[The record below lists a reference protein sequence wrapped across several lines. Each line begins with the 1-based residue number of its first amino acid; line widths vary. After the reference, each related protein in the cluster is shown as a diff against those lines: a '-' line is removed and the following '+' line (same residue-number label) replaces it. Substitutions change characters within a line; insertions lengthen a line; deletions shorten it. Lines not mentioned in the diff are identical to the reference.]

1 MKRVSFTAGLVVAGL
16 LFTAQANAREG
27 QALVQS
33 ISGEVTM
40 LANGGK
46 WLPLQTG
53 EMLKSGAVVKTG
65 AKSRVDLF
73 LGINGSMLRLA
84 ANTELKFTRLAIEQ
98 SPIEPIAQTEMEL
111 ISGRVI
117 GNVRKLPMGSSYVI
131 KTPKGVAKVKGTVY
145 DINADGE
152 LIVLSGK
159 VRYTDNASGK
169 EVLIASGGKYV
180 GGREVKAADDEKA
193 EAAAAAPANGL
204 SFTIGVPLRQGV
216 WENQPNHQKGGPI
229 DPTQFI
235 APLFNFQGNL
245 QPRAGELANPQR
257 IEIPVTAATASMLDK
272 DKTYSATDL
281 GLKILGKTISDNDA
295 IIVLEQNEKG
305 TLHLVVTAKEG
316 GGPLL
321 PADAI
326 GAKVVPVVVTL
337 PLPRGASVDVNISL
351 IAPRTDA
358 EITAMVDLESGTIKS
373 IEIISGGFTE
383 DEIKSSIDDIKNQY
397 GTADYHQIGGNTLNA
412 DEVDIIVEEV
422 PTGDPLT
429 PFAIK
434 TVIKPKD
441 SEGDLGPVVDD
452 IGQPIDVAFQPPP
465 VEVVPGEIP
474 PPSIKEAPAP
484 PKISP
489 IEG

>member
-1 MKRVSFTAGLVVAGL
+1 MKRVSYTAGLVVAGL
-16 LFTAQANAREG
+16 LFAAQANAREG

-84 ANTELKFTRLAIEQ
+84 ANTELKFTRLAIEE
-98 SPIEPIAQTEMEL
+98 SPIESIAQTEMEL

-131 KTPKGVAKVKGTVY
+131 KTPMGVADIKGTVY

-159 VRYTDNASGK
+159 VKYTDRTSGK

-193 EAAAAAPANGL
+193 ESAAATPTDSTGFPG
-204 SFTIGVPLRQGV
+204 FTISAPLRQGV
-216 WENQPNHQKGGPI
+216 WENQPRDQRAGPI

-235 APLFNFQGNL
+235 APIPSFFGALVA
-245 QPRAGELANPQR
+245 RSGEEFAPNRL
-257 IEIPVTAATASMLDK
+257 EIALDAATG
-272 DKTYSATDL
+272 SALTIGQELKPSDL
-281 GLKILGKTISDNDA
+281 QLSVGGEVISDNDA
-295 IIVLEQNEKG
+295 IIVVEES
-305 TLHLVVTAKEG
+305 VG
-316 GGPLL
+316 GGKKLVIKSKTDTPFAA
-321 PADAI
+321 ADVA
-326 GAKVVPVVVTL
+326 GANAVPVSLEIPTSG
-337 PLPRGASVDVNISL
+337 GALVSVDVDLVAPMKAPSL
-351 IAPRTDA
+351 ITS
-358 EITAMVDLESGTIKS
+358 VDESGSAKS
-373 IEIISGGFTE
+373 INITTDGFTA
-383 DEIKSSIDDIKNQY
+383 DE
-397 GTADYHQIGGNTLNA
+397 ADAYLATIEEQFANLDNFEINGEKLSA
-412 DEVDIIVEEV
+412 DEVDIYTKVV
-422 PTGDPLT
+422 PTGDPST
-429 PFAIK
+429 PFRVEVI
-434 TVIKPKD
+434 IKPKD
-441 SEGDLGPVVDD
+441 PEADFGKVDL
-452 IGQPIDVAFQPPP
+452 IAFVPPP
-465 VEVVPGEIP
+465 LEIVEGAIP
-474 PPSIKEAPAP
+474 PPPIVVP
-484 PKISP
+484 PTPPVISP

>member
-1 MKRVSFTAGLVVAGL
+1 
-16 LFTAQANAREG
+16 
-27 QALVQS
+27 
-33 ISGEVTM
+33 M

-65 AKSRVDLF
+65 AKSRADLF

-84 ANTELKFTRLAIEQ
+84 ANTELKFTRLAIEE
-98 SPIEPIAQTEMEL
+98 SPIESIAQTEMEL

-159 VRYTDNASGK
+159 VKYTDRTSGK

-193 EAAAAAPANGL
+193 ESAAAAPANGL

-216 WENQPNHQKGGPI
+216 WENQPNHQKAGPI

-235 APLFNFQGNL
+235 PPLFNFQGNL
-245 QPRAGELANPQR
+245 QPRAALLNPQR
-257 IEIPVTAATASMLDK
+257 IEIPVTDETASMLDK

-281 GLKILGKTISDNDA
+281 GLKILGKNISDNDA
-295 IIVLEQNEKG
+295 IIVLEQNQEG

-337 PLPRGASVDVNISL
+337 PLPRGASVDVDISL
-351 IAPRTDA
+351 IAPQADA
-358 EITAMVDLESGTIKS
+358 EITAYVDVESGTIKS
-373 IEIISGGFTE
+373 IVVITDGFSA
-383 DEIKSSIDDIKNQY
+383 DEIESHFDSINDQY
-397 GTADYHQIGGNTLNA
+397 RTADYYEIGGNTLNA
-412 DEVDIIVEEV
+412 DEVDIITSKV

-429 PFAIK
+429 PFGIK

-441 SEGDLGPVVDD
+441 PEGDLGPVVDD
-452 IGQPIDVAFQPPP
+452 LGQPIELAFQPPP
-465 VEVVPGEIP
+465 VEVEEGTIP
-474 PPSIKEAPAP
+474 PPPIKEDSAP

>member
-1 MKRVSFTAGLVVAGL
+1 
-16 LFTAQANAREG
+16 
-27 QALVQS
+27 
-33 ISGEVTM
+33 M

-65 AKSRVDLF
+65 AKSRADLF

-84 ANTELKFTRLAIEQ
+84 ANTELKFTRLAIEE
-98 SPIEPIAQTEMEL
+98 SPIESIAQTEMEL

-131 KTPKGVAKVKGTVY
+131 KTPMGVADIKGTVY

-159 VRYTDNASGK
+159 VKYTDRTSGK

-193 EAAAAAPANGL
+193 ESAAAAPTDSTGFPG
-204 SFTIGVPLRQGV
+204 FTISAPLRQGV
-216 WENQPNHQKGGPI
+216 WENQPRDQRAGPI

-235 APLFNFQGNL
+235 APIPSFFGALVA
-245 QPRAGELANPQR
+245 RSGEEFAPDRL
-257 IEIPVTAATASMLDK
+257 EIALDAATG
-272 DKTYSATDL
+272 SALTIGQELKPSDL
-281 GLKILGKTISDNDA
+281 QLSVGGKVISDNDA
-295 IIVLEQNEKG
+295 IIVLEQNQEG

-337 PLPRGASVDVNISL
+337 PLPRGASVDVDISL
-351 IAPRTDA
+351 IAPQADA
-358 EITAMVDLESGTIKS
+358 EITAYVDVESGTIKS
-373 IEIISGGFTE
+373 IVVITDGFSA
-383 DEIKSSIDDIKNQY
+383 DEIESHFDSINDQY
-397 GTADYHQIGGNTLNA
+397 RTADYYEIGGNTLNA
-412 DEVDIIVEEV
+412 DEVDIITSKV

-429 PFAIK
+429 PFGIK

-441 SEGDLGPVVDD
+441 PEGDLGPVVDD
-452 IGQPIDVAFQPPP
+452 LGQPIELAFQPPP
-465 VEVVPGEIP
+465 VEVEEGTIP
-474 PPSIKEAPAP
+474 PPPIKEDSAP